1 MKNLKFGLL
10 LVFVILAC
18 GSSAWA
24 TYILKVDSYEMYL
37 RQGDYCPADANTYC
51 NDNLNYL
58 VSTYWSN
65 PNSSLPLKLGSDID
79 LGELKADGHCNFNHT
94 PLKFSTGVNATF
106 DGNGKVIKNLCY
118 EKDLKDG
125 AMTAPVGFFDFIDGK
140 QVTNVQFANARI
152 VIKDSRTGRNPA
164 TAGTDYFPVGV
175 LAGNINMSYIGSGT
189 ISDVTIQAPLAGG
202 VAGYISS
209 STVEGFVVTEDV
221 FVNNQLEL
229 SGGAANFAGKTF
241 ASTHNPMMW
250 ASRYSV
256 FLGGIAGAAHH
267 VTFKNLSVHVNVSDS
282 SSANTP
288 SAVGGVAGMYT
299 YAGSGSSNPSE
310 YSVTIENV
318 NLTKEG
324 SSASSTSS
332 TTLYGGSAMGGLFGE
347 TNIFGDS
354 RDVGKLTIQNI
365 TANVYIRGA
374 ASDSVF
380 AGGLVGRSDPPL
392 GSSLLFDNN
401 HVNIDLK
408 DTVIPNINQK
418 YFAGGMVG
426 YFGRINGGNADSASF
441 PTFSRSSAEGQILVD
456 GNPSSVG
463 TKTDAVNLYLG
474 GFAGIAL
481 FTWNGHGLSYDTSSV
496 NISSKAF
503 GVDSV
508 FVGGFVG
515 LADVD
520 GNGGTEDLAPRMIYE
535 NDVFE
540 GSISV
545 VEDVNSTFAG
555 GIVGMFMNLW
565 NNKSVYFEKVAV
577 KNVSVPVVAVQNAS
591 GSSEVITSV
600 GGVCGWC
607 SSVNSATILSVIGD
621 VVVSGSAAQDSV
633 MVGGLFGN
641 LNTSSRQI
649 STRNTFTRG
658 NISAPAEGFSRAGYL
673 AGMVSA
679 ADSFAV
685 EYNYHYGKSD
695 EVASVGYFNCYNN
708 DLTAVW
714 MNDPAHPLYSAKYNI
729 RNGEITSL
737 DANNNGLQVVTA
749 MQKASFAGFMN
760 TAQNPYVWTF
770 EKDMNDNF
778 PFFADATHAAVS
790 PSDVRS
796 YTVSFFDAD
805 EKTLLSMQTVQE
817 GANAIPPS
825 DPVRTGYT
833 FTGWKGDYKNVSGQ
847 VNVIAQYKINT
858 YVVKFMLGTEVL
870 QESAIEYNVM
880 PTSPSVKVPAKTAEY
895 TYSFGGWNPE
905 IVAVSDTATY
915 TAIIDSVKNKYLVT
929 FKNGET
935 VLQSGEVEY
944 GVVPTAPSV
953 TLPANT
959 AQYTYSFGGWNTD
972 VVAVTEA
979 ATYVAVID
987 SSLNSYKVTF
997 VDYDFVTVLDE
1008 QVVFYGAS
1016 AKAPAEPTRE
1026 AADGIAYTFEKWS
1039 EDFSVVTGNMTV
1051 VAVYGSSVIPSSS
1064 SEEPQSS
1071 SSSIEP
1077 ESSSSSVEFV
1087 EIVEPRIEQSGN
1099 AIRLTFGTNNFDVAN
1114 KTSARVVVLGD
1125 EGVYMDTVLTDS
1137 ITDAAARGEWVL
1149 SPAPIGKFTVK
1160 LVLASDVAADSCEKG
1175 FTVSGEIEVQPRSW
1189 QMIALSA
1196 LDMAALRDKDD
1207 AAFYWWD
1214 EVNPIG
1220 DYWQYRAY
1228 EESAEYNETQGFWYG
1243 TKDGNPLKLKAETP
1257 TQDAEI
1263 VWELDNRYSGWNLV
1277 ANPHGWYV
1285 NMQDAEK
1292 CDAEFWRWNP
1302 VTAEYETVAILAP
1315 YEAIWAKVNAPTTCR
1330 ISSAPDFSIAM
1341 EGAEEPE
1348 TLAKKALA
1356 KSSKGMDWSLRAVL
1370 SDASG
1375 KKDSWNV
1382 IGSGNGANME
1392 EPPAGMGDHVNLS
1405 IVEGKSRFAKF
1416 VKAAAESYSWNMEV
1430 NASSARDGFLSFEGL
1445 ETLAA
1450 KGMKVF
1456 VTVDGKTIEMTNG
1469 KSVQVSLKK
1478 DSKTVTVQVSK
1489 SAPVVSSN
1497 ALKGLR
1503 AVQQGGSLQIGFTAD
1518 GMNGT
1523 QGLVQ
1528 LVGVN
1533 GKIAATSKFTAV
1545 GGANLVTVAA
1555 PKSGVYF
1562 LRVKVGSQMT
1572 SAKFLVK

>member
-1 MKNLKFGLL
+1 MNKIRTILGFL
-10 LVFVILAC
+10 LVVGFA
-18 GSSAWA
+18 GSAFGAFTENMKYFTVTRGGCYVNGYDGSGNP
-24 TYILKVDSYEMYL
+24 TYGCSGDSLYL
-37 RQGDYCPADANTYC
+37 RQSSTACNENEAFKLNDSDEYRYCVKSTSELTSEDKVNAAFQQIVSESWPSLGG
-51 NDNLNYL
+51 NL
-58 VSTYWSN
+58 VID
-65 PNSSLPLKLGSDID
+65 SDID
-79 LGELKADGHCNFNHT
+79 LGG
-94 PLKFSTGVNATF
+94 F
-106 DGNGKVIKNLCY
+106 DGNTAKGTCNAQYRPLSFPGGSQATFFGGSDKGYKIKNLCY
-118 EKDLKDG
+118 VYDVNSG
-125 AMTAPVGFFDFIDGK
+125 AMPSPVGLFSSL
-140 QVTNVQFANARI
+140 TNGIARNI
-152 VIKDSRTGRNPA
+152 AMEGVRIEIKDSRPSLN
-164 TAGTDYFPVGV
+164 TAEVGVDYKPVGAV
-175 LAGNINMSYIGSGT
+175 FGSIVEAT
-189 ISDVTIQAPLAGG
+189 LENVTLENVQIKAPMAGG
-202 VAGYISS
+202 VAGYAKG
-209 STVEGFVVTEDV
+209 STIRNVHGEKNLNIANTLEVTNE
-221 FVNNQLEL
+221 N
-229 SGGAANFAGKTF
+229 GNFAGKQ
-241 ASTHNPMMW
+241 W
-250 ASRYSV
+250 ALNNSYSANVSECTV
-256 FLGGIAGAAHH
+256 FLGGVVGMAVDDSIY
-267 VTFKNLSVHVNVSDS
+267 NVGIHARIEDA

-288 SAVGGVAGMYT
+288 STLGGMAGIF
-299 YAGSGSSNPSE
+299 ALQNQ
-310 YSVTIENV
+310 
-318 NLTKEG
+318 NLDYGAFNDTLLLDATTG
-324 SSASSTSS
+324 DY
-332 TTLYGGSAMGGLFGE
+332 TTLSGGKAMGGFFGE
-347 TNIFGDS
+347 
-354 RDVGKLTIQNI
+354 V
-365 TANVYIRGA
+365 A
-374 ASDSVF
+374 ASVWNRNF
-380 AGGLVGRSDPPL
+380 T
-392 GSSLLFDNN
+392 
-401 HVNIDLK
+401 I
-408 DTVIPNINQK
+408 
-418 YFAGGMVG
+418 
-426 YFGRINGGNADSASF
+426 
-441 PTFSRSSAEGQILVD
+441 SRSR
-456 GNPSSVG
+456 
-463 TKTDAVNLYLG
+463 
-474 GFAGIAL
+474 
-481 FTWNGHGLSYDTSSV
+481 
-496 NISSKAF
+496 
-503 GVDSV
+503 VDSV
-508 FVGGFVG
+508 KIVENNAKDVYVGGFVG
-515 LADVD
+515 KSNMSVSRLKIQGSYANAD
-520 GNGGTEDLAPRMIYE
+520 I
-535 NDVFE
+535 
-540 GSISV
+540 
-545 VEDVNSTFAG
+545 
-555 GIVGMFMNLW
+555 W
-565 NNKSVYFEKVAV
+565 N
-577 KNVSVPVVAVQNAS
+577 P
-591 GSSEVITSV
+591 SEVSGKAYI
-600 GGVCGWC
+600 GGVCGEC
-607 SSVNSATILSVIGD
+607 NSLEEISLTSVKGNIVIDAGF
-621 VVVSGSAAQDSV
+621 SGSSLF
-633 MVGGLFGN
+633 VGGLVGSSTGNNMMKISNTYSIGKIDVQEDVRAKSSTKVGYLFGSLSAGSEN
-641 LNTSSRQI
+641 LTFASNYHFSADDESDIDGFGFISNGSDITSSWKSEQI
-649 STRNTFTRG
+649 PNWNFT
-658 NISAPAEGFSRAGYL
+658 
-673 AGMVSA
+673 
-679 ADSFAV
+679 
-685 EYNYHYGKSD
+685 YN
-695 EVASVGYFNCYNN
+695 V
-708 DLTAVW
+708 
-714 MNDPAHPLYSAKYNI
+714 
-729 RNGEITSL
+729 RNGESQNL
-737 DANNNGLQVVTA
+737 SASNNGEKSSSDMKTKLFAGQLNKNQNPVWSFDTGVNGGLPFFGSNPVDPNSIFVVT
-749 MQKASFAGFMN
+749 F
-760 TAQNPYVWTF
+760 YYEVW
-770 EKDMNDNF
+770 
-778 PFFADATHAAVS
+778 
-790 PSDVRS
+790 
-796 YTVSFFDAD
+796 DAD
-805 EKTLLSMQTVQE
+805 NKTYKQE
-817 GANAIPPS
+817 NYDVPVFSGDDAVAPAIPEKL
-825 DPVRTGYT
+825 GYT
-833 FTGWKGDYKNVSGQ
+833 FKSWNKSFAKVSGNLS
-847 VNVIAQYKINT
+847 VNAEYVINQYEILFVNED
-858 YVVKFMLGTEVL
+858 GTEL
-870 QESAIEYNVM
+870 QKSSLDYG
-880 PTSPSVKVPAKTAEY
+880 TTPSYTGEVPVKTA
-895 TYSFGGWNPE
+895 
-905 IVAVSDTATY
+905 
-915 TAIIDSVKNKYLVT
+915 
-929 FKNGET
+929 
-935 VLQSGEVEY
+935 
-944 GVVPTAPSV
+944 
-953 TLPANT
+953 T
-959 AQYTYSFGGWNTD
+959 AQYTYSFVGWDKEFSIVTD
-972 VVAVTEA
+972 T
-979 ATYVAVID
+979 ATYTALFDSTVNKYEVVFVDEDGAELQKNSLEYGVTPAYTGKTPVKSATAQYTYSFAGWDKGIVPVID
-987 SSLNSYKVTF
+987 AMTYTAQFDSIVNVYNVSF
-997 VDYDFVTVLDE
+997 IDYDGSLIGDVQ
-1008 QVVFYGAS
+1008 QVPYGES

-1026 AADGIAYTFEKWS
+1026 SVDGIAYTFEKWS

-1051 VAVYGSSVIPSSS
+1051 VAVYGSSVIPSSSSEPESSSS

-1137 ITDAAARGEWVL
+1137 ITDAATRGEWVL

-1370 SDASG
+1370 ADASG

-1430 NASSARDGFLSFEGL
+1430 NASSARDGFLSFEGM

-1469 KSVQVSLKK
+1469 KSVPVSLKK

-1528 LVGVN
+1528 LVGVD

>member
-1 MKNLKFGLL
+1 MNKIRTILGFLLAVGFAGSAFGALPSNMQSFSVL
-10 LVFVILAC
+10 RNGC
-18 GSSAWA
+18 GYNGYELQCSGDW
-24 TYILKVDSYEMYL
+24 YI
-37 RQGDYCPADANTYC
+37 RQGENPCTVNTSIEGSDRYCVKAVGMLTSESDVNIAFRQILSEIFNASAYGVTLYI
-51 NDNLNYL
+51 D
-58 VSTYWSN
+58 
-65 PNSSLPLKLGSDID
+65 SDID
-79 LGELKADGHCNFNHT
+79 LGGIGENDSCVAQYD
-94 PLKFSTGVNATF
+94 PLPFPKNSSFYGGSDKGY
-106 DGNGKVIKNLCY
+106 KIKNLCY
-118 EKDLKDG
+118 DYDAEEG
-125 AMTAPVGFFDFIDGK
+125 AMPSPVGLFSSFEQGVARNIAMDG
-140 QVTNVQFANARI
+140 VRI
-152 VIKDSRTGRNPA
+152 EVKDSRSPLN
-164 TAGTDYFPVGV
+164 TAEVGVDYKPVGAV
-175 LAGNINMSYIGSGT
+175 FGSIVEAT
-189 ISDVTIQAPLAGG
+189 LENVTLENVQIKAPMAGG
-202 VAGYISS
+202 VAGYAKG
-209 STVEGFVVTEDV
+209 STIRNVHGEKNLSIANTLEVT
-221 FVNNQLEL
+221 NQY
-229 SGGAANFAGKTF
+229 GKFAGSQWVWSNNYSAN
-241 ASTHNPMMW
+241 ASGYT
-250 ASRYSV
+250 V
-256 FLGGIAGAAHH
+256 FLGGVAGMA
-267 VTFKNLSVHVNVSDS
+267 VDDSIYNVGIRARIEDV

-288 SAVGGVAGMYT
+288 STLGGMAGIF
-299 YAGSGSSNPSE
+299 ALQNQ
-310 YSVTIENV
+310 
-318 NLTKEG
+318 NLDYGAFNDTLLLDAATG
-324 SSASSTSS
+324 DY
-332 TTLYGGSAMGGLFGE
+332 TTLSGGKAMGGFFGE
-347 TNIFGDS
+347 VVASAGRKYTIESS
-354 RDVGKLTIQNI
+354 RVEGVKI
-365 TANVYIRGA
+365 
-374 ASDSVF
+374 
-380 AGGLVGRSDPPL
+380 
-392 GSSLLFDNN
+392 
-401 HVNIDLK
+401 
-408 DTVIPNINQK
+408 
-418 YFAGGMVG
+418 
-426 YFGRINGGNADSASF
+426 
-441 PTFSRSSAEGQILVD
+441 AEDKVD
-456 GNPSSVG
+456 GV
-463 TKTDAVNLYLG
+463 Y
-474 GFAGIAL
+474 
-481 FTWNGHGLSYDTSSV
+481 
-496 NISSKAF
+496 
-503 GVDSV
+503 
-508 FVGGFVG
+508 VGGFVG
-515 LADVD
+515 RGNMDDNGRLNNMNNGRLNIQKNYANVD
-520 GNGGTEDLAPRMIYE
+520 IWNPAEVSGN
-535 NDVFE
+535 
-540 GSISV
+540 
-545 VEDVNSTFAG
+545 
-555 GIVGMFMNLW
+555 
-565 NNKSVYFEKVAV
+565 VY
-577 KNVSVPVVAVQNAS
+577 
-591 GSSEVITSV
+591 V
-600 GGVCGWC
+600 GGVCGEC
-607 SSVNSATILSVIGD
+607 NSLEEISLTSVKGD
-621 VVVSGSAAQDSV
+621 VVIGAGFSGSSLF
-633 MVGGLFGN
+633 VGGLVGSSTGNNMMKISNTYSIGRIDVHEDIRAKSSTKVGYLFGSLSAESENQRAFISNYHFGADEELGVDGFGFISNGNDITGSWKSAQIQNWNFTYNVRNGKSQN
-641 LNTSSRQI
+641 LSASNNGEKPSSDMKTKLFAGQLNKNQTPVWSYDDGVNGGLPFFGDEAIDPNLVFTVTFYYDVWDAENKTYKQESYVEQVFKGDDAVAPTIPEKEGYTSSWNM
-649 STRNTFTRG
+649 SFT
-658 NISAPAEGFSRAGYL
+658 N
-673 AGMVSA
+673 VS
-679 ADSFAV
+679 
-685 EYNYHYGKSD
+685 
-695 EVASVGYFNCYNN
+695 NN
-708 DLTAVW
+708 LW
-714 MNDPAHPLYSAKYNI
+714 
-729 RNGEITSL
+729 
-737 DANNNGLQVVTA
+737 VTA
-749 MQKASFAGFMN
+749 LYTINQYEVVFLNDDGSELQKEILNYGVTPVYAGE
-760 TAQNPYVWTF
+760 T
-770 EKDMNDNF
+770 
-778 PFFADATHAAVS
+778 
-790 PSDVRS
+790 
-796 YTVSFFDAD
+796 
-805 EKTLLSMQTVQE
+805 
-817 GANAIPPS
+817 
-825 DPVRTGYT
+825 
-833 FTGWKGDYKNVSGQ
+833 
-847 VNVIAQYKINT
+847 
-858 YVVKFMLGTEVL
+858 
-870 QESAIEYNVM
+870 
-880 PTSPSVKVPAKTAEY
+880 PAKA
-895 TYSFGGWNPE
+895 
-905 IVAVSDTATY
+905 A
-915 TAIIDSVKNKYLVT
+915 
-929 FKNGET
+929 
-935 VLQSGEVEY
+935 
-944 GVVPTAPSV
+944 
-953 TLPANT
+953 T
-959 AQYTYSFGGWNTD
+959 AQYTYSFAKWDKDLVAVIENTTYTALFD
-972 VVAVTEA
+972 SAVNQYEVSFVNENGEELQKETLDYGVTPVYAGVTPAKAASAQYTYSFAKWDKDLVAVTEN
-979 ATYVAVID
+979 ATYTALFDSTVNQFTVIFYNYDGSVIGKDVVA
-987 SSLNSYKVTF
+987 
-997 VDYDFVTVLDE
+997 
-1008 QVVFYGAS
+1008 YGES
-1016 AKAPAEPTRE
+1016 AKAPANPTRE
-1026 AADGIAYTFEKWS
+1026 DADGIAYTFKGWS
-1039 EDFSVVTGNMTV
+1039 ADFSVVTGDMSV
-1051 VAVYGSSVIPSSS
+1051 IAQYEGSAIPSSS
-1064 SEEPQSS
+1064 SEEPPQSS

-1370 SDASG
+1370 ADASG

-1456 VTVDGKTIEMTNG
+1456 VTVDGKTTEMTNG
-1469 KSVQVSLKK
+1469 KSVPVSLKK